1 MDSMPFKEY
10 VLFIWTIII
19 KNIIIILGIV
29 FDYITSSVAVNN
41 LFYHMGIVDRSQG
54 SAHRAAH
61 RVPKCML

>member
-1 MDSMPFKEY
+1 MDSMPFKDY

-19 KNIIIILGIV
+19 KKIIV

-61 RVPKCML
+61 HVPKCML